1 VNELR
6 AATFTGLVDL
16 VSKGLGGRALGAS
29 DAFFAEASNL
39 LEAGRGV
46 FIEGKFTDRGK
57 WMDGWESR
65 RKRESGHDWVVLELG
80 ARGTVVGF
88 DIDTHHFVGNH
99 PPFASVD
106 GLAAA
111 RGTSLAEL
119 LESEWTELLPQVPLL
134 PDSQNLFASLAR
146 EPVTHL
152 RLNIYPD
159 GGVARL
165 RAYGHVAPEWMAEE
179 RDEASMAHVPPGAV
193 DLAAVK
199 NGGMA
204 LACSDAFFGPMNNLL
219 MPGRAENMGGG
230 WETRRKRAPG
240 YDWILVRLGAR
251 GNVSAIEVDTNHF
264 KGNYPDR
271 CSIDGVDF
279 ASGRIT
285 ELIASA
291 AWSPLLPVTKLS
303 ADTRH
308 FFVSEITGQAPV
320 SHVRLNIYPDG
331 GVSRLRIWGERAPSP
346 HVLLNEWPHERAK
359 AALARC
365 CGASRWV
372 EGMLQKRPF
381 GSAGELYAAAT
392 ETWKALEPADFI
404 EAFSHHPDIGA
415 DPDALRARF
424 AQTASWSVAEQSGVG
439 SATRETLEALRD
451 ANGRYRARFGYG
463 FIVCATG
470 KSASEMLTIVRA
482 RLEHA
487 PERELAVAAGEQ
499 ATITRLRL
507 EKLAP

>member
-1 VNELR
+1 
-6 AATFTGLVDL
+6 
-16 VSKGLGGRALGAS
+16 
-29 DAFFAEASNL
+29 
-39 LEAGRGV
+39 
-46 FIEGKFTDRGK
+46 
-57 WMDGWESR
+57 
-65 RKRESGHDWVVLELG
+65 
-80 ARGTVVGF
+80 
-88 DIDTHHFVGNH
+88 
-99 PPFASVD
+99 
-106 GLAAA
+106 
-111 RGTSLAEL
+111 
-119 LESEWTELLPQVPLL
+119 
-134 PDSQNLFASLAR
+134 
-146 EPVTHL
+146 
-152 RLNIYPD
+152 
-159 GGVARL
+159 
-165 RAYGHVAPEWMAEE
+165 MAEE
-179 RDEASMAHVPPGAV
+179 RDEASMAHVPAGAV
-193 DLAAVK
+193 DLAAVM

-219 MPGRAENMGGG
+219 LPGRAENMGGG
-230 WETRRKRAPG
+230 WETRRKRGPG
-240 YDWILVRLGAR
+240 HDWILVRLGAR
-251 GNVSAIEVDTNHF
+251 GTVTAVEVDTNHF

-285 ELIASA
+285 ELVASA

-308 FFVSEITGQAPV
+308 FFVSEIAPQAPV

-331 GVSRLRIWGERAPSP
+331 GVSRLRIWGERSPSP
-346 HVLLNEWPHERAK
+346 HALLDEWPHERAK
-359 AALARC
+359 AALIRC

-372 EGMLQKRPF
+372 EAMLQRRPF
-381 GSAGELYAAAT
+381 GSAAELYAAAT
-392 ETWKALEPADFI
+392 ETWKALERADFL
-404 EAFSHHPDIGA
+404 EAFAHHPDIGA

-424 AQTASWSVAEQSGVG
+424 AQTAAWSAAEQSGVG
-439 SATRETLEALRD
+439 SASRETLEALRD

-499 ATITRLRL
+499 AKITRLRL